1 MKTVFGSGDRAAVGK
16 ANRYVTSESG
26 GLCRPFAMRA
36 AIFGFAILTSLCGGC
51 ASINQGCACFN
62 HSSSTSCKDVLFCGW
77 RDHVWAKRA
86 YHQRFATCGDR
97 HPSHF
102 RRGFLAGYS
111 AVCDG
116 EDGYAPA
123 VPPKDYWG
131 YSYQS
136 AEGNEMVTSW
146 FGGYP
151 EGVRAATDDGS
162 GMYRDVQVS
171 SMLNAAMQPSTDAWA
186 PYVSTESGSNPP
198 VLSGQE
204 IDLPPLPAGYSTPPE
219 TIMNQT
225 DFPTN
230 DTTHNY
236 RQPAARTADNTPL
249 SVPGPLSSK

>member
-1 MKTVFGSGDRAAVGK
+1 MKTLLGSDGRALIGEAS
-16 ANRYVTSESG
+16 RY
-26 GLCRPFAMRA
+26 
-36 AIFGFAILTSLCGGC
+36 AIFGFAILASLCGGC
-51 ASINQGCACFN
+51 ASFNQGCASFN
-62 HSSSTSCKDVLFCGW
+62 HSSSTSCTDVFFCGW

-97 HPSHF
+97 HPSHY

-111 AVCDG
+111 AVCNG
-116 EDGYAPA
+116 EDGYAPS
-123 VPPKDYWG
+123 VPPKQYWG

-204 IDLPPLPAGYSTPPE
+204 FDLPPLPAGYSTPPE